1 MIDSVDMLW
10 DRSIIMKNGKILAN
24 VTKQELDE
32 SKETLEDMF
41 FRLTE
46 SKKEESSYEK
56 GENV

>member
-1 MIDSVDMLW
+1 
-10 DRSIIMKNGKILAN
+10 MKNGKILAN